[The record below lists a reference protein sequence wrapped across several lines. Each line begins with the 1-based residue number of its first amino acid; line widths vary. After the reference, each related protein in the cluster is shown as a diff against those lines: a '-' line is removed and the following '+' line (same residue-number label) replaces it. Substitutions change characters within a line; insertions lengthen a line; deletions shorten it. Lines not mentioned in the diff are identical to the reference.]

1 MFHFETQPAPQENI
15 QDSPAEKEGGA
26 RVDTTR
32 GNSTVIQIS
41 AFSVQPES
49 MPWHTREL
57 ILAYDLNWAELQST
71 FFAIF
76 LLDCG

>member
-1 MFHFETQPAPQENI
+1 
-15 QDSPAEKEGGA
+15 
-26 RVDTTR
+26 
-32 GNSTVIQIS
+32 
-41 AFSVQPES
+41 